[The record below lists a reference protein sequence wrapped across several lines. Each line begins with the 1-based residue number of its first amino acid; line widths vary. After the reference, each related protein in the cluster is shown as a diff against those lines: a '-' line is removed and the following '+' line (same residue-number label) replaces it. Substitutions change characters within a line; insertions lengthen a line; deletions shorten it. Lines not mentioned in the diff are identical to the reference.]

1 MRCWPANCL
10 CVRTTSWWPTS
21 RRAPPKFA
29 SFWTRASATT
39 RSFAAWWYASCRKTS
54 RWACSRIR
62 TLLPRRLHRP
72 TAPPVLHHCPPPA
85 ITSATSS
92 ELFASLRI
100 GHFWNRPLRDFPAL
114 LLFCHGEKLYW
125 PCTGAITLSPAADVE
140 LVHFI
145 QIIPKLFHFFFSWS
159 RWFKIC
165 HLIKCFVPSLLL
177 CGRSSDFV
185 HVLVEQ
191 SRLHH
196 RIFSFSGW
204 AGHLG
209 LSDTRC
215 SIRESEPGSDG
226 EVASTVLPRLD
237 GNLSSCFYFYE
248 NYEVFWKF
256 YTSWLCDNRISLLV
270 LHAAVTTTFWHLWEN
285 WWFVLVAFA
294 GKWFLSE
301 TYIQTWGPKQCLEI
315 FTAGSYSSGY
325 NWQLIS
331 HPYRWSQPITEA
343 PCSYTF

>member
-125 PCTGAITLSPAADVE
+125 PCTGAITLSPAADIE

-145 QIIPKLFHFFFSWS
+145 QIIHKLFHFFLVGVDGS
-159 RWFKIC
+159 RYVI
-165 HLIKCFVPSLLL
+165 
-177 CGRSSDFV
+177 
-185 HVLVEQ
+185 
-191 SRLHH
+191 
-196 RIFSFSGW
+196 
-204 AGHLG
+204 
-209 LSDTRC
+209 
-215 SIRESEPGSDG
+215 
-226 EVASTVLPRLD
+226 
-237 GNLSSCFYFYE
+237 
-248 NYEVFWKF
+248 
-256 YTSWLCDNRISLLV
+256 
-270 LHAAVTTTFWHLWEN
+270 
-285 WWFVLVAFA
+285 
-294 GKWFLSE
+294 
-301 TYIQTWGPKQCLEI
+301 
-315 FTAGSYSSGY
+315 
-325 NWQLIS
+325 
-331 HPYRWSQPITEA
+331 
-343 PCSYTF
+343 